1 MRKTTKGR
9 LFAIFAASAL
19 VTAPVTSSA
28 VKALQNVGT
37 PEQTQAYARAVR
49 GGTPALIAFMR
60 AFPNSPLIPQV
71 LAALSHRIGVQAAM
85 QAALANGVD
94 TEVVFATAAELAPGL
109 FALKGQGPLHANPQ
123 GTEHANIHSPLSG
136 PY

>member
-19 VTAPVTSSA
+19 VTSPVTSSA
-28 VKALQNVGT
+28 VKALQHVGT

-49 GGTPALIAFMR
+49 GGTPALISFMR
-60 AFPNSPLIPQV
+60 TFPNSPLTPRV
-71 LAALSHRIGVQAAM
+71 LAALSRRIGVEAAM
-85 QAALANGVD
+85 QAALASGVD
-94 TEVVFATAAELAPGL
+94 TQVVFTTAAELAPGL
-109 FALKGQGPLHANPQ
+109 FALSGQARLHANPQ
-123 GTEHANIHSPLSG
+123 GIAHANIHSALSG